1 MKKLSIAI
9 LLLVF
14 TYSSAQI
21 ITYDEISSA
30 IKKPKGTFTEYVA
43 KNGEVFKAGDKIK
56 FSFPLQ
62 GNDNYLHISNS
73 DGWSYA
79 DPANISSIGFE
90 SEIKKF
96 RIGGSK
102 RQGFKVVAI
111 GKTEMGMS
119 SYYISIEGAI
129 ENGEIETSVLTR
141 EQAIAK
147 LKESKDLLDLEVI
160 TQEEY
165 NKIKEEL
172 IPLIKN
178 K

>member
-1 MKKLSIAI
+1 M
-9 LLLVF
+9 
-14 TYSSAQI
+14 
-21 ITYDEISSA
+21 
-30 IKKPKGTFTEYVA
+30 
-43 KNGEVFKAGDKIK
+43 
-56 FSFPLQ
+56 
-62 GNDNYLHISNS
+62 HISDT
-73 DGWSYA
+73 DGWSYVN
-79 DPANISSIGFE
+79 PVNISSIGFE